1 MISIRPYGDP
11 DSSALRYCD
20 LDSSVRDL
28 DSVQT
33 QRAALRANSAQLCI
47 HMTGLCID
55 LDSSVKGRMEC
66 RVGERWDAERGRER
80 EVGVECRVV
89 NNPPCA

>member
-20 LDSSVRDL
+20 LDSSVRVL
-28 DSVQT
+28 DYVHT

-47 HMTGLCID
+47 HMTGLCSD
-55 LDSSVKGRMEC
+55 LDSSVKGRMAC
-66 RVGERWDAERGRER
+66 RVGERGDAERGREGAR
-80 EVGVECRVV
+80 GAGCRVV
-89 NNPPCA
+89 NTPPCA